1 MNAQPPFQ
9 RAADR
14 WLTEFAPEK
23 SVPDENRIAA

>member
-1 MNAQPPFQ
+1 MNAQLPFQ

-14 WLTEFAPEK
+14 WLAEFAPEK